1 MTQYK
6 DASYFMGPTVVN
18 QPISEE
24 EYIWSGSWCCQSD

>member
-1 MTQYK
+1 MTKNK

-24 EYIWSGSWCCQSD
+24 DYLWSWSWGCQ